1 MLPPDAS
8 APAIPPPLPA
18 AGWRRPLAGF
28 AVDLAVALALVFGV
42 AFAGSVLWAFARGLR
57 LGLQGGAGADLS
69 ALTGRIGQPG
79 ALALLVISLAA
90 SGAAALVLYFWRHRA
105 GPGERAASHAA
116 ARRPAT
122 WCWALLAG
130 VASFAA
136 SAVATTLGQ
145 QAGIEQAPTNGAVIE
160 AVGAGHPVLLLL
172 LAVVAAPACEEL
184 LFRRVLF
191 GRLWAAGRPWLGLVL
206 SSTAFACLHELP
218 GAGGHGV
225 AGSLLLWAC
234 YAAMG
239 AAFAAVY
246 WRTGTLWSAIGAH
259 ATNNLIACALLLA
272 GVH

>member
-1 MLPPDAS
+1 MLPSDAS

-18 AGWRRPLAGF
+18 AGWRQPLAGF
-28 AVDLAVALALVFGV
+28 AIDLAVALALVFGV
-42 AFAGSVLWAFARGLR
+42 AFGGSVLWALGRGLR
-57 LGLQGGAGADLS
+57 LGLQGGAGVEPG
-69 ALTGRIGQPG
+69 ALAGRLGQPG

-90 SGAAALVLYFWRHRA
+90 SGSAALVLYFWRRRA
-105 GPGERAASHAA
+105 GPGECAASRAA

-122 WCWALLAG
+122 WGWALLAG
-130 VASFAA
+130 LASFAT
-136 SAVATTLGQ
+136 SAAATTLGR
-145 QAGIEQAPTNGAVIE
+145 QAGIEQAPANGAVIE

-191 GRLWAAGRPWLGLVL
+191 GRLWAAGRPWLGLAL
-206 SSTAFACLHELP
+206 SSAAFACLHELP
-218 GAGGHGV
+218 GAGGHGL

-259 ATNNLIACALLLA
+259 AANNLLACALLLA
-272 GVH
+272 GAH